1 MRTPK
6 LITNYGYLSDSA
18 LATLASRSD
27 EALRLN
33 ANFPQLDPPYEEY
46 AAVAGGYVAKQAV
59 AAGRG
64 SMQDVRAKDEARRE
78 LIIMMRRVTTYINNA
93 TTISS
98 VQLSSGFYAVADR
111 KALQP
116 PEASSWCR
124 LRDSNRP
131 GELLLDFEAVREA
144 YQYEL
149 AIASELD
156 ENGQPIWQERRM
168 VSNSR
173 GNFYSPVTDGVTYYF
188 RVRCH
193 NKKGVSAWSPVS
205 FLRARVND

>member
-6 LITNYGYLSDSA
+6 LVTNYEYLNDSA
-18 LATLASRSD
+18 LATLATRSD

-33 ANFPQLDPPYEEY
+33 ANFPQLDPTYEEY
-46 AAVAGGYVAKQAV
+46 AAVASDYVAKQAIAV
-59 AAGRG
+59 GRG
-64 SMQDVRAKDEARRE
+64 SLQDVRTKDEARRA
-78 LIIMMRRVTTYINNA
+78 LIAMMRRVTNYINGITN
-93 TTISS
+93 ISS
-98 VQLSSGFYAVADR
+98 VQLSSGFYPVADR

-116 PEASSWCR
+116 PRASSWSR
-124 LRDSNRP
+124 LRDSNRS
-131 GELLLDFEAVREA
+131 GELLLGFEAVREA

-156 ENGQPIWQERRM
+156 ENGQPIWQELRM

-173 GNFYSPVTDGVTYYF
+173 ENFYSPVTDGVTYYF

-193 NKKGVSAWSPVS
+193 NKKGISAWGPVS
-205 FLRARVND
+205 SLRARVSG

>member
-6 LITNYGYLSDSA
+6 LITNYDYLSDSA
-18 LATLASRSD
+18 LATLATRSD

-33 ANFPQLDPPYEEY
+33 ANFPQLDPTYEKY
-46 AAVAGGYVAKQAV
+46 AAVASDYVAKQAIAV
-59 AAGRG
+59 GRG
-64 SMQDVRAKDEARRE
+64 SLQDVRAKDEARKE
-78 LIIMMRRVTTYINNA
+78 LIIMMRRVTSYINNA

-98 VQLSSGFYAVADR
+98 VQLSSGFFPVADR
-111 KALQP
+111 KVLQP
-116 PEASSWCR
+116 PRAAAWSR
-124 LRDSNRP
+124 LRDSNRF
-131 GELLLDFEAVREA
+131 GELLLEFEAVREA

-156 ENGQPIWQERRM
+156 ENGHPIWQQWRM
-168 VSNSR
+168 VPNSR

-193 NKKGVSAWSPVS
+193 NKKGASTWSPTS